1 MLRGSSSLFLLAT
14 APLLLSIA
22 NAQGTVLVTV
32 NPTKT
37 VTCTRFKQTGF
48 WDVDIQNWSYPAE
61 CGPPLALNAIRDR
74 SKLPVQIAGLV
85 GAYVFFLVATA
96 TLLLTWGRRMRKKV
110 EVATGQLKEIEM
122 VNTSNYGLASPA
134 PSQRSWMRGPFKSLK
149 HFGGSSST
157 LGQNGNSPVM
167 PKSPGIESI
176 NSFDDRVLA
185 RNRESAQAEMDRL
198 YAAVAVHDEARRSQ
212 TAISK
217 AESRDSLR
225 SAAGHDSISSAAPT
239 KERKNLRVQISEVPP
254 REIPN
259 GPRSPISPGSQAP
272 KSPYRAI
279 YPPYPSPG
287 AYSFT
292 SSQPPITPV
301 TPKTPY
307 TPGLQRV
314 ELPNDMYPA
323 SPPPKQV
330 RMQLPPGSSDSGSSS
345 KSKKMQQIKNLR
357 IGGGSNE
364 DMNAE
369 DREPLSPTTPAGA
382 PPGYNEPQSARTF
395 NTIESDDYASERL
408 DEAKPLPSA
417 RPTLQIALPSSPKAT
432 RGPSAGNG
440 GGLALRAFNN
450 ASGVSDYPLSPG
462 PVKQTILERKND
474 RVGRG
479 PMTGRTPRTGVPMT
493 PYTPYMPFTPI
504 TPVTPGLM
512 SRKQRKE
519 RIKAEGKKVL
529 VEEDEVVDED
539 EMWQG

>member
-1 MLRGSSSLFLLAT
+1 MLRGTSLFLLAT

-22 NAQGTVLVTV
+22 NAQGTFIVTT
-32 NPTKT
+32 NSKT

-48 WDVDIQNWSYPAE
+48 WDVDIQNWSLPPE
-61 CGPPLALNAIRDR
+61 CGPPLAYGAIRDK
-74 SKLPVQIAGLV
+74 SKLPAQIAGLV
-85 GAYVFFLVATA
+85 GAYVFFLVATGS
-96 TLLLTWGRRMRKKV
+96 LLLTWGRRMRKKV
-110 EVATGQLKEIEM
+110 EVATGALKEIEM

-134 PSQRSWMRGPFKSLK
+134 ASQRSWRHPFKGK
-149 HFGGSSST
+149 HFSGSSST
-157 LGQNGNSPVM
+157 L
-167 PKSPGIESI
+167 PKSPGIESV
-176 NSFDDRVLA
+176 NSFDERVLQ
-185 RNRESAQAEMDRL
+185 RNRETAKQDMDRL
-198 YAAVAVHDEARRSQ
+198 YAAVAAHEEARRSQ
-212 TAISK
+212 QTITK

-225 SAAGHDSISSAAPT
+225 STAAESIVTLPKAPN
-239 KERKNLRVQISEVPP
+239 EGRKNLRVQISEVPP

-259 GPRSPISPGSQAP
+259 GPISPRSPGSMHSQGAP

-287 AYSFT
+287 QFSYT
-292 SSQPPITPV
+292 STNPPITPV
-301 TPKTPY
+301 TPRTPY
-307 TPGLQRV
+307 TPGMQRV
-314 ELPNDMYPA
+314 ELPDDMYPA

-330 RMQLPPGSSDSGSSS
+330 RMQIPPPKSSDSGSSS
-345 KSKKMQQIKNLR
+345 KSKKMQQLKNLR
-357 IGGGSNE
+357 IGSTE

-369 DREPLSPTTPAGA
+369 DRQPLSPSTPAGA
-382 PPGYNEPQSARTF
+382 PAGYNEPMSARTVG
-395 NTIESDDYASERL
+395 TVESEDYASERM

-432 RGPSAGNG
+432 RGPG

-450 ASGVSDYPLSPG
+450 AHGVSDYPLSPG

-474 RVGRG
+474 RIGRG

-519 RIKAEGKKVL
+519 RIKAEGRKVL
-529 VEEDEVVDED
+529 VEEDEVADED